1 MTADT
6 QPRVEIMKL
15 STDPLNHK
23 KAITMSVPRPKY
35 VAACTTD
42 RVLLCDRIIEEM
54 LRGERFYIPTSS
66 NYMQRVQTG
75 K

>member
-15 STDPLNHK
+15 SDLK
-23 KAITMSVPRPKY
+23 KAVHKPKY
-35 VAACTTD
+35 VQSTTD

-54 LRGERFYIPTSS
+54 LRGEKFYIPVSS

-75 K
+75 IKSRPKN